1 MFISFL
7 GYKTYYEVYGKDSDS
22 APVIFLHG
30 GPGSTCDSFRSLTK
44 YVDITG
50 RKWILYDQLGCGN
63 SSSDLPIY
71 LYSSKTWIEELE
83 NLIKKLQLEEYYLL
97 GHSWGGMLAILYTLK
112 SEHVGLKGLI
122 LSSTLSSAK
131 LWYEEGQRLMSYLSE
146 EDQKALSS
154 FNNQSLEYQIAQL
167 HYYQRYVSSNKKTS
181 NEYISQQLSSHNLS
195 YQIAWGNDEFTPTG
209 ELKDYEVTDQLKQI
223 KVPTLILSGTDDEST
238 PLINKTIYDN
248 LGGYKEWILTP
259 NSNHSSFINNQKYV
273 EQINKFIRKVDK
285 NEI

>member
-1 MFISFL
+1 
-7 GYKTYYEVYGKDSDS
+7 
-22 APVIFLHG
+22 
-30 GPGSTCDSFRSLTK
+30 
-44 YVDITG
+44 
-50 RKWILYDQLGCGN
+50 
-63 SSSDLPIY
+63 
-71 LYSSKTWIEELE
+71 
-83 NLIKKLQLEEYYLL
+83 
-97 GHSWGGMLAILYTLK
+97 
-112 SEHVGLKGLI
+112 
-122 LSSTLSSAK
+122 
-131 LWYEEGQRLMSYLSE
+131 MSYLSE

-181 NEYISQQLSSHNLS
+181 NEYISQQLSSHNPS

-259 NSNHSSFINNQKYV
+259 NSNHSSFINNQKYIEKLKNINTIIV
-273 EQINKFIRKVDK
+273 ETK
-285 NEI
+285 NDEGSVLYASDVCKDYLSDPSQATNNAMISKKDLTKIIKEYKKNGFYCVSRIVTFKDAVFAMENPKESLTDHNGNLVVYNDQYWPSA